1 MLPTQPLLL
10 PPRRSGSEP
19 KNGKKLVRGVIF
31 ASSVTVM
38 EQEVAVD
45 VVDVVDIVVVAV
57 FFVIVVITVLVVFV
71 VVVVVEQLVDW
82 LTGLQTKL
90 VI

>member
-1 MLPTQPLLL
+1 M
-10 PPRRSGSEP
+10 
-19 KNGKKLVRGVIF
+19 KGVIF
-31 ASSVTVM
+31 ASSVTVV
-38 EQEVAVD
+38 ELEVAVD
-45 VVDVVDIVVVAV
+45 VVDVVDIVIVAV
-57 FFVIVVITVLVVFV
+57 FILVVVITVVVVVV